1 MSKENVSLNLVLKK
15 IDETRNQLLEE
26 IKHNDLISEK
36 HKKVCKDL
44 NYFDHF
50 LVFISAVID
59 SVSISPF
66 ASLVNVSISIL
77 SSSVRLIICA
87 ISAGA
92 KKHNSF
98 IAKRFA
104 FQREKHDKIV
114 FLAKIELDA
123 IKFLIFKGLTESYS
137 NHDEF
142 ALVNNA
148 LKEYNYIKEEFKDS
162 KKSVEYNI

>member
-1 MSKENVSLNLVLKK
+1 M
-15 IDETRNQLLEE
+15 
-26 IKHNDLISEK
+26 
-36 HKKVCKDL
+36 CKDL

-66 ASLVNVSISIL
+66 ASLANVSISIL

-104 FQREKHDKIV
+104 F
-114 FLAKIELDA
+114 
-123 IKFLIFKGLTESYS
+123 
-137 NHDEF
+137 
-142 ALVNNA
+142 
-148 LKEYNYIKEEFKDS
+148 
-162 KKSVEYNI
+162 